1 MTTFTVGEKAAQACG
16 LFLVGPD
23 NYFVFRNTVEEL
35 SDFGAG
41 YSAVK
46 EAIEALNNAFKR
58 NPISAA
64 ALVLY
69 HGQLEKAWIPR
80 VRGFMEYWGKE
91 FVFRD
96 LRVTLNDKKDTLGL
110 EQTVWPES

>member
-1 MTTFTVGEKAAQACG
+1 MADQARG

-23 NYFVFRNTVEEL
+23 TYLVFRNTVEEL
-35 SDFGAG
+35 SDFGVE

-58 NPISAA
+58 NPSRAA

-69 HGQLEKAWIPR
+69 YRQLKKAWIPR
-80 VRGFMEYWGKE
+80 VRRFMEHWGKDLSSGT
-91 FVFRD
+91 FVWR
-96 LRVTLNDKKDTLGL
+96 
-110 EQTVWPES
+110 